1 MRNKI
6 IKGFQDGILQLLDSK
21 EQSKEINLE
30 WMPYPNNLQEVID
43 GVSKYDTDGKF
54 VKTGDKSITTENLK
68 SFLDDI
74 LYGGI
79 NNKKYAGEE
88 FLKKLYNDRE
98 LLEKEKS
105 KNTAPTRKRL
115 IDIIDNLKN
124 SLIELFHP
132 SPIQTESSTNG
143 LVEMIIDIDYKL
155 NSDLIKK
162 YFGKESLEKL
172 LDNLNNRNKKS
183 HKNANIS
190 IIDSNLLKLKTD
202 IKKMSKD

>member
-6 IKGFQDGILQLLDSK
+6 IKGFQDGIFQLLNKQSK

-30 WMPYPNNLQEVID
+30 WMAYSNNLQEVID
-43 GVSKYDTDGKF
+43 GVSKYDTEGKF

-124 SLIELFHP
+124 TLFELFHP
-132 SPIQTESSTNG
+132 SPI
-143 LVEMIIDIDYKL
+143 
-155 NSDLIKK
+155 
-162 YFGKESLEKL
+162 KESLEKL

-202 IKKMSKD
+202 IKKMSKDEAKERGLNLLEFAIEKILQNAKQ